1 MKLES
6 KNTGS
11 DSLQKRCDTCHVYL
25 NGYGRTERKR
35 GGGGES
41 ERAKYRG
48 RINCGKTN
56 KDQ

>member
-35 GGGGES
+35 GGGGG
-41 ERAKYRG
+41 ERVREPNTG
-48 RINCGKTN
+48 EE
-56 KDQ
+56 

>member
-1 MKLES
+1 MDGQRGKE
-6 KNTGS
+6 
-11 DSLQKRCDTCHVYL
+11 
-25 NGYGRTERKR
+25 
-35 GGGGES
+35 GGGGRES